1 MLSLLWLL
9 LATTPAAPTPSSET
23 PPQDVEPAFLAF
35 ATDLRDSLQAGDPS
49 VLDERVDVERLLQRA
64 TRDVPA
70 SPALLDAL
78 LGDVRETGL
87 KLGGVLLSSETGT
100 RRVHL
105 LRVEPHQGAPRA
117 LLRVLSSGSL
127 NYFAFELARDERGR
141 VVIVDVYP
149 YMAGEL
155 LSESL
160 RRVYLLAALE
170 KAPAAGKKR
179 TARERG
185 VMDNMPR
192 FERIHRLLDEE
203 RYQEAVD
210 ELSLLPPSVLAEKS
224 FQLIRLKA
232 LMRLG
237 GPRYQRALRAYEKA
251 FPGDAAMDLLA
262 LDDSRLDDKPQEKMR
277 VLDRLDRKVGG
288 DPYLHYLRAQVKFQQ
303 DDPVA
308 AKRFL
313 LEAIQG
319 DPTLYEPYIELFSLA
334 IGEGDYAQAI
344 LVLEGLERGAR
355 VDVMNLEVSD
365 AGFLASPEYRHWL
378 ERQNRRG
385 RYRLLRPKTP
395 LPTGGS
401 L

>member
-9 LATTPAAPTPSSET
+9 LTTTPTAPTPSSQT
-23 PPQDVEPAFLAF
+23 PSQEVDPAFLAF
-35 ATDLRDSLQAGDPS
+35 ATDLRDSLQAGNPS
-49 VLDERVDVERLLQRA
+49 VLDERVDVDRLLQRA
-64 TRDVPA
+64 TRDLPA
-70 SPALLDAL
+70 SQALLNEL

-87 KLGGVLLSSETGT
+87 KLGGALLSSETGT

-149 YMAGEL
+149 YMSGEP

-160 RRVYLLAALE
+160 RRVYLMAALE
-170 KAPAAGKKR
+170 KAPAAGKKW
-179 TARERG
+179 TGREQG

-192 FERIHRLLDEE
+192 FERIRRLLDAE

-210 ELSLLPPSVLAEKS
+210 ELSRLPPSVLAEKS

-232 LMRLG
+232 LMQLG
-237 GPRYQRALRAYEKA
+237 GARYQRALRAYEKA
-251 FPGDAAMDLLA
+251 FPGDAVMDLLA
-262 LDDSRLDDKPQEKMR
+262 LDDSRLDDKPEEMMR
-277 VLDRLDRKVGG
+277 VLDRLDRKVG

-303 DDPVA
+303 NDPVA
-308 AKRFL
+308 ARRFL
-313 LEAIQG
+313 LQAIQG
-319 DPTLYEPYIELFSLA
+319 DPSLYEPYIELFSLA

-355 VDVMNLEVSD
+355 VDVMNIEVSD
-365 AGFLASPEYRHWL
+365 AGFLASPEYRQWL

-385 RYRLLRPKTP
+385 KYRLLRPKAP
-395 LPTGGS
+395 PPTGGS

>member
-23 PPQDVEPAFLAF
+23 PTQEVEPAFLAF

-49 VLDERVDVERLLQRA
+49 LLDERVDLDRLLQRA

-70 SPALLDAL
+70 SQAVLDEL
-78 LGDVRETGL
+78 TRDWRENGL
-87 KLGGVLLSSETGT
+87 KLGGALLGSKDGT
-100 RRVHL
+100 LRVRL
-105 LRVEPHQGAPRA
+105 LRVESHQGAPRA
-117 LLRVLSSGSL
+117 LFRLLSSGGL
-127 NYFAFELARDERGR
+127 NYYAYELARDARGR
-141 VVIVDVYP
+141 VVITDIYV

-155 LSESL
+155 FSESL
-160 RRVYLLAALE
+160 RRVFLMSALE
-170 KAPAAGKKR
+170 RGQEPDTKL
-179 TARERG
+179 ARREPG
-185 VMDNMPR
+185 LLDNMPR
-192 FERIHRLLDEE
+192 FRRIHRLLDAK
-203 RYQEAVD
+203 RYQEVVD
-210 ELSLLPPSVLAEKS
+210 EFSRLPPSVLADKS
-224 FQLIRLKA
+224 LQLIRLKA
-232 LMRLG
+232 LMQLG
-237 GPRYQRALRAYEKA
+237 GAEYQRSLRAYEKA
-251 FPGDAAMDLLA
+251 FPEDAVMDLLA
-262 LDDSRLDDKPQEKMR
+262 LDDERLSGRPEEMMR
-277 VLDRLDRKVGG
+277 VLDRLDRKVG

-308 AKRFL
+308 AKRLL

-319 DPTLYEPYIELFSLA
+319 DPTLYEPYLELFSLA

-344 LVLEGLERGAR
+344 LVLERLERGAR

-365 AGFLASPEYRHWL
+365 AGFLASPEYRQWL

-395 LPTGGS
+395 PPTGGS